1 MVRAGSFTAIWIGMA
16 AALGGVAMPEY
27 VRADDI
33 ASGTGAT
40 YVPDAPPGMRLRV
53 SEAMVQSMAPDAEAS
68 VQRVSSEETNA
79 GPVVVELFTSQ
90 GCSSC
95 PPADALF
102 EEIAERP
109 DVIALAL
116 HVDYWDY
123 LGWKDPFGKPEF
135 TARQKAYALA
145 AGERTVYTPQ
155 MIVEGREALVGPQ
168 RTDLLA
174 AITREAEEA
183 QPVKLTIE
191 GQGGRYEV
199 SLSPVDGASEPAVVQ
214 VVRYQP
220 QATVDILRGENAG
233 RTVTYSNI
241 VTSWRAVADWDGK
254 TPTTLS
260 IELEGEAPAVLIVQ
274 AARQGHSLPLPGP
287 ILAAGRLD

>member
-1 MVRAGSFTAIWIGMA
+1 VRAGSFTAIWIGMA
-16 AALGGVAMPEY
+16 AALGGVGLPDC
-27 VRADDI
+27 VRAEEVVP
-33 ASGTGAT
+33 GTGVT
-40 YVPDAPPGMRLRV
+40 LVPDAPPGMRQRV
-53 SEAMVQSMAPDAEAS
+53 SEAMVQSMAPGAEAAA
-68 VQRVSSEETNA
+68 QPASSEMA
-79 GPVVVELFTSQ
+79 KSGPVVIELFTSQ

-168 RTDLLA
+168 RNDLIA
-174 AITREAEEA
+174 AIAREVEEA
-183 QPVKLTIE
+183 AQVDLTIT

-199 SLSPVDGASEPAVVQ
+199 SLRPVDGAGEPAVVQ

-220 QATVDILRGENAG
+220 RATVDILRGENAG
-233 RTVTYSNI
+233 RTVIYSNI
-241 VTSWRAVADWDGK
+241 VTSWRSVADWDGK
-254 TPTTLS
+254 TPTRLS
-260 IELEGEAPAVLIVQ
+260 IELEGDSPAVLIVQ
-274 AARQGHSLPLPGP
+274 AAREGHSMPLPGP